1 MATKRRIY
9 CKFCNYFCYSP
20 DDFVSHLE
28 KKHDELIP
36 KDQTPWQFSYFLRT
50 GKNHG
55 SCIICHKDTK
65 WNEKTHKYNRFC
77 DNPKCKEKYREI
89 FKNRMIGKYGK
100 THLLNDPEQQ
110 KKMLSHRKI
119 SGEYIWRDHIHKSL
133 YTGTYEESFL
143 EFLDEVMN
151 FDPADIMC
159 PSPHTYYYEYDGK
172 RHFYIPDFF
181 IPSLQL
187 EIEIKDGGDNPN
199 MHHKIQDVDKVKE
212 KLKDDVMKSN
222 QFNYLKITNKDN
234 KKFLDYLILAKE
246 QNEDKN
252 EKPIFMVESEED
264 DTPRGMTA
272 TIIYEAVYDKEEIEN
287 E

>member
-1 MATKRRIY
+1 MI
-9 CKFCNYFCYSP
+9 
-20 DDFVSHLE
+20 
-28 KKHDELIP
+28 LII
-36 KDQTPWQFSYFLRT
+36 
-50 GKNHG
+50 KN
-55 SCIICHKDTK
+55 K
-65 WNEKTHKYNRFC
+65 
-77 DNPKCKEKYREI
+77 
-89 FKNRMIGKYGK
+89 
-100 THLLNDPEQQ
+100 
-110 KKMLSHRKI
+110 
-119 SGEYIWRDHIHKSL
+119 
-133 YTGTYEESFL
+133 
-143 EFLDEVMN
+143 
-151 FDPADIMC
+151 
-159 PSPHTYYYEYDGK
+159 GK

-264 DTPRGMTA
+264 DTPRGMAA

>member
-1 MATKRRIY
+1 
-9 CKFCNYFCYSP
+9 
-20 DDFVSHLE
+20 
-28 KKHDELIP
+28 
-36 KDQTPWQFSYFLRT
+36 
-50 GKNHG
+50 
-55 SCIICHKDTK
+55 
-65 WNEKTHKYNRFC
+65 
-77 DNPKCKEKYREI
+77 
-89 FKNRMIGKYGK
+89 
-100 THLLNDPEQQ
+100 
-110 KKMLSHRKI
+110 
-119 SGEYIWRDHIHKSL
+119 
-133 YTGTYEESFL
+133 
-143 EFLDEVMN
+143 MN

-159 PSPHTYYYEYDGK
+159 PSHHTYYYEYNGK

-252 EKPIFMVESEED
+252 EKPIFMVESEDD